1 MNNPLII
8 ATQKFT
14 PIRIKIIQ
22 FREKLAPIAK
32 KITPSWR
39 AFYRPMLV
47 ASVTIHVLLLIS
59 PTPPQSKTEVKP
71 EPSPSPIKREKVKIV
86 SLKGAAKKSS
96 PKSPA
101 AAKPKL
107 KQPPK
112 PKAVVSK
119 PRPDAPPPLP
129 TPKPKEEKPKEEKP
143 QEEKPQ
149 EEKPKTEETPTEN
162 KEKEETPLED
172 NKNSE
177 STENKDPDK
186 PSTQNSTAPGGEGE
200 GLLKLLRESVKRSLL
215 ESGTNTESVVNE
227 TLDSL
232 FIDELSDPAAFLDGS
247 SLKAGSVGSLGI
259 SQKTPRIAYDE
270 YIEPIL
276 TKEMDFEIEE
286 ISEGYAGEK
295 LYKARNAG
303 GVEFYMSLVGIGA
316 PRPTQTF
323 VVIWEKDPRGQ

>member
-1 MNNPLII
+1 MNNPLAI

-14 PIRIKIIQ
+14 PIRRKITQ
-22 FREKLAPIAK
+22 FREKLAPITK

-39 AFYRPMLV
+39 VFYRPMLV

-71 EPSPSPIKREKVKIV
+71 QPSPSPIKREKVKIV
-86 SLKGAAKKSS
+86 SLKGAASKSS
-96 PKSPA
+96 SKSPA

-129 TPKPKEEKPKEEKP
+129 TPKPKEEKPPEEKP
-143 QEEKPQ
+143 P
-149 EEKPKTEETPTEN
+149 EEKPKTEETPPEN
-162 KEKEETPLED
+162 KEKEEKLPED
-172 NKNSE
+172 DKNSE
-177 STENKDPDK
+177 STENKDRDK
-186 PSTQNSTAPGGEGE
+186 PSTQNSTGPGGEGE
-200 GLLKLLRESVKRSLL
+200 GLLKLLRDRVRRDLL
-215 ESGTNTESVVNE
+215 ASGTNTESVIDE

-232 FIDELSDPAAFLDGS
+232 FLDELNDPATFLDGQN
-247 SLKAGSVGSLGI
+247 LKAGTIGSLGI
-259 SQKTPRIAYDE
+259 SQNSPSKAYSD
-270 YIEPIL
+270 YIDPIL
-276 TKEMDFEIEE
+276 TIELGFNEIEE

-295 LYKARNAG
+295 LYKARNSTNG
-303 GVEFYMSLVGIGA
+303 DEFYMSLVGIGA